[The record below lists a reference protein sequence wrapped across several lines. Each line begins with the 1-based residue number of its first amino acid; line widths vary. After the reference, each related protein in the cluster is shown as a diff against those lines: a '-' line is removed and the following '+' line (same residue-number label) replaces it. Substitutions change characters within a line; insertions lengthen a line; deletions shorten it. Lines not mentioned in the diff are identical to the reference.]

1 MSTIMLTVKLTVRE
15 EDNVLLG
22 AQIMGE
28 KEAVWRINVFAC
40 AIDQG
45 MTAAE
50 LGYLDMGYAP
60 PFAGVWD
67 AVQIAANAVK

>member
-1 MSTIMLTVKLTVRE
+1 M
-15 EDNVLLG
+15 LLG
-22 AQIMGE
+22 AQVMGE